1 MTGLLQCLKCSKQF
15 DKTTAEVQIALPT
28 KKNMRSFADM
38 GKDYHCSLTYSC
50 LDFQATLQHKM
61 LNCVDEMSL
70 IARSIGER

>member
-1 MTGLLQCLKCSKQF
+1 M
-15 DKTTAEVQIALPT
+15 